1 MNSSRFERAKNGALM
16 GGTIGLCI
24 GLVFGTVTL
33 LRYGPGRN
41 GYVQTLGRY
50 MVSSAATF
58 GFFMSVGSVVR
69 SDGTMVDFNTKVP
82 VYIRDKREE

>member
-1 MNSSRFERAKNGALM
+1 MDSPRFERAKNGALM

-33 LRYGPGRN
+33 MRYGPGRN
-41 GYVQTLGRY
+41 GYIQTLGRY

-69 SDGTMVDFNTKVP
+69 SDGTQVNFNTRLP
-82 VYIRDKREE
+82 IYIKDERKE